1 MYEPAIFTRK
11 KSHVTITWLIHK
23 RFMVKSPSEINAG
36 ILVLLLND
44 FFPSIR
50 FISSGKPGEN
60 LSITNYI
67 SEKNG
72 KWILDIA
79 AMSRSKEKGFACLF
93 PDSISSWDEAKARN
107 KYGCADV
114 IRFFVDTE
122 NDKFLKEL
130 NKLKKA
136 GLVHISG
143 ESVPGDF
150 FVKLN
155 YNGKPVWEEWNFSKI
170 VLHKMRH
177 SPPNIYEA
185 FGYFGHKYYTLFG
198 FALDSVSNSAKAD
211 TEAFLLKSGTGVMNN
226 AVQSNF
232 PGVEDFNI
240 NLQTAL
246 FEITQETL
254 ESVPLGKSMYAPT
267 ELDVFIKQLKGRMPD
282 IYKKSADS
290 GQDNADTFTPSDRKT
305 INNHLEKMTGYIAD
319 PESALELQRVRLSGT
334 YREKINLLHRLLSK
348 PVVRKQYDPREVS
361 VIHGLFLKQYK
372 PVSLDKPL
380 VDSEDDGAFTGH
392 DLIGDE
398 QFLKPDEY
406 LVWTSFFKDEFKN
419 EFEEARLEK
428 FLECLP
434 GHFAQF
440 PFDVNSAGNLTIS
453 KYSKKILFTTFC
465 SVAGIAPDNEL
476 WKPFLVLIQRAID
489 TINEGETL
497 RR

>member
-1 MYEPAIFTRK
+1 
-11 KSHVTITWLIHK
+11 
-23 RFMVKSPSEINAG
+23 MVKSPSEINAG
-36 ILVLLLND
+36 ILVLLLSD
-44 FFPSIR
+44 FFPSLR
-50 FISSGKPGEN
+50 FIPGGKPGEN

-93 PDSISSWDEAKARN
+93 PEHISSWDEVKARN
-107 KYGCADV
+107 KYGRADV
-114 IRFFVDTE
+114 IRFFIDAE
-122 NDKFLKEL
+122 NDKFLAEF

-155 YNGKPVWEEWNFSKI
+155 YTGKPVWEEWDFSKI

-177 SPPNIYEA
+177 SPSNIYEA

-198 FALDSVSNSAKAD
+198 FALDSVSAAEPEFNGAY
-211 TEAFLLKSGTGVMNN
+211 FLKTGTGVMND
-226 AVQSNF
+226 AVQSNL
-232 PGVEDFNI
+232 PDVKNFNI

-246 FEITQETL
+246 FETIQETL
-254 ESVPLGKSMYAPT
+254 ESVPLGQSMYAPT

-290 GQDNADTFTPSDRKT
+290 SWDNADTYTPSDRKT
-305 INNHLEKMTGYIAD
+305 INNHLEKMPEYADD
-319 PESALELQRVRLSGT
+319 PESVSELQRVRLSGT
-334 YREKINLLHRLLSK
+334 YREKINLLHRILSK
-348 PVVRKQYDPREVS
+348 SAVRERYAPREVS
-361 VIHGLFLKQYK
+361 IIHGLFLKQYK
-372 PVSLDKPL
+372 TVSLDTPL
-380 VDSEDDGAFTGH
+380 GDFEDDGVFTGH
-392 DLIGDE
+392 DLISDE

-406 LVWTSFFKDEFKN
+406 LVWTSFFKDAFKN
-419 EFEEARLEK
+419 EFDEERLEK

-440 PFDVNSAGNLTIS
+440 PFDINSSGNLTIS

-476 WKPFLVLIQRAID
+476 WKPFLVLIQRAVDI
-489 TINEGETL
+489 INEGQKT
-497 RR
+497 